1 LSRLVDVLR
10 IPDGEKGGRNFLTS
24 SCELGGT
31 LLVWVPKSNQFVV
44 GGYRAQMDR
53 SKSVLVVLGESNTIR
68 KDVDCSE
75 QLKKD
80 KGCADPVKHK
90 EHLRSMSAIK
100 SGKAIAPPSVAWT
113 VAVPTKDPTAGPR
126 ASDFPKRSDWNTDT
140 TVRAHPGDKSMTIA
154 TCSSFGQV
162 KSIVDGKFEKL
173 AKAYRRTFL
182 WNHGKAQKLRKMA
195 DAKRRAATATAA
207 KNKKPPSKDT
217 AKNKKPPSKDT
228 AKNKKPPTKRKAAK
242 KPPTKRKAAKKVDY
256 SGYEDDRDEDSGYED
271 GEDGDED
278 DDDY

>member
-1 LSRLVDVLR
+1 
-10 IPDGEKGGRNFLTS
+10 
-24 SCELGGT
+24 
-31 LLVWVPKSNQFVV
+31 
-44 GGYRAQMDR
+44 M
-53 SKSVLVVLGESNTIR
+53 
-68 KDVDCSE
+68 
-75 QLKKD
+75 
-80 KGCADPVKHK
+80 
-90 EHLRSMSAIK
+90 
-100 SGKAIAPPSVAWT
+100 
-113 VAVPTKDPTAGPR
+113 
-126 ASDFPKRSDWNTDT
+126 
-140 TVRAHPGDKSMTIA
+140 RAHPGDKSMTIA

-173 AKAYRRTFL
+173 AKACNLLTEGQIEEHVSGKGAKVTRYNAQTDGPFYD
-182 WNHGKAQKLRKMA
+182 HGKAQKLRKMA
-195 DAKRRAATATAA
+195 DAKRRAATATA
-207 KNKKPPSKDT
+207 